1 MRRNALLSV
10 LALYHHDVTVFDG
23 LQLPEAPTANPDVQY
38 TIFFTPSKDDL
49 VADILIETAE
59 LECLYP
65 DPDTLKTVISFW
77 SRKNK
82 SIWQKLYDS
91 CCLKYNPIWN
101 VDGLVTVS
109 RENTLT
115 GSTEISDTD
124 SKTGS
129 KTSGTDTTE
138 NSTNARTGSET
149 NVRTDDLQKDTSN
162 TNTRSVSAYDSSGWS
177 NESKTEEVGQE
188 ANTGT
193 VQDVKTYNSVTDTY
207 QMAGTSDTEEEWT
220 ESGTAGRT
228 VDDTK
233 SGTESES
240 TRRTGNIGVTT
251 TQSMIEEERAAA
263 QFSFYDFIIRDFKK
277 NFCLLIY

>member
-10 LALYHHDVTVFDG
+10 LALYHHDQTVFDG
-23 LQLPEAPTANPDVQY
+23 LQLPDAPTTNPDVQY

-49 VADILIETAE
+49 VANILIETAE

-101 VDGLVTVS
+101 VDGEVTIS
-109 RENTLT
+109 RQNSLT
-115 GSTEISDTD
+115 GSTEINDTD
-124 SKTGS
+124 NKSGQRTTG
-129 KTSGTDTTE
+129 TEYTE
-138 NSTNARTGSET
+138 NSTNTRTGSET
-149 NVRTDDLQKDTSN
+149 NVRTDNLQKDTTN
-162 TNTRSVSAYDSSGWS
+162 TNTRSVSAYDSSSWQ

-193 VQDVKTYNSVTDTY
+193 VQDVKTYNSVLDNAHKYGTNNVEESWSE
-207 QMAGTSDTEEEWT
+207 AGSA
-220 ESGTAGRT
+220 SRT
-228 VDDTK
+228 VGDTK